1 MPTQLIS
8 RKTIIDFRELL
19 VRFVLREIDDI
30 FSGANIEPTKGPPA
44 VSVSG
49 DRRFRVEQYLTTLD
63 LSSRSDA
70 ERLAAAFAEVI
81 ERLERCEE
89 GGFHPGASDA
99 IAPLLRRME
108 ADGWKFEAGRFT
120 FTRAVRLGVEPA
132 GVLALSESSI
142 EEHVAKA
149 KQKVDAGDYAGA
161 ITNAY
166 TMVESFLKLLLTR
179 LGVEFKRDE
188 GDIKTLYGLVVRPLN
203 LSPGGE
209 NLESF
214 FKPILQGLKGQVSGL
229 YEVANKAA
237 DRHARRYH
245 PARHHAT
252 LAVNSAFTLCE
263 FLLGSFEHRSKL
275 GAPMSGVPRVTVS

>member
-1 MPTQLIS
+1 MTMPTHLIT
-8 RKTIIDFRELL
+8 RRTINDFRE
-19 VRFVLREIDDI
+19 VMVGFVLREIDDI
-30 FSGANIEPTKGPPA
+30 FSGANIEPTEEPLA
-44 VSVSG
+44 VPISG
-49 DRRFRVEQYLTTLD
+49 QRRYRIEQHLTTLD
-63 LSSRSDA
+63 LTSRSDA

-81 ERLERCEE
+81 ECLLRREE
-89 GGFHPGASDA
+89 GGLHPGASDA
-99 IAPLLRRME
+99 VAPLLRRME
-108 ADGWKFEAGRFT
+108 SDGWKFEEGRFT
-120 FTRAVRLGVEPA
+120 FTLSVRLGVEPA

-149 KQKVDAGDYAGA
+149 KQKIDAGDYAGA

-188 GDIKTLYGLVVRPLN
+188 GDIKTLYGLVVGPLN

-275 GAPMSGVPRVTVS
+275 GAPKSGST